1 MVRLMV
7 IDVIASI
14 LHCEVNREVGGKTS
28 VEKLLSRTSI
38 DCKVG
43 GNVSHEVVGK
53 MIREVGDNI
62 SAKEVFVKGVSMIPL
77 LCLPTLGYLWKPE
90 GCT

>member
-7 IDVIASI
+7 IDAIASI
-14 LHCEVNREVGGKTS
+14 LQYEVNREVGDKTS
-28 VEKLLSRTSI
+28 VEKLLLRTSV
-38 DCKVG
+38 DRKVG

-53 MIREVGDNI
+53 MICEVGDNM

-77 LCLPTLGYLWKPE
+77 LCLPTLGYLWKLE

>member
-14 LHCEVNREVGGKTS
+14 LHCEVNREVGGKTR
-28 VEKLLSRTSI
+28 VEKLLLRTSV
-38 DCKVG
+38 DRKVG
-43 GNVSHEVVGK
+43 GHMSHEVGDN
-53 MIREVGDNI
+53 MSREVGDNI
-62 SAKEVFVKGVSMIPL
+62 SVKKVVVKGVSMIPL